1 MRKHINSTDRFIDV
15 NTGTLV
21 LDTTP
26 TEGSFNAVTSD
37 GVAKA
42 IAQGGGGGGGSY
54 SAGNGVSISEGTISA
69 KVDGSTIGFDASGN
83 LKSLVGSDTEL
94 FYATINSTSVDEILE
109 AVSAG
114 KLPVVK
120 DSSSIVYILSGLVQS
135 GPSGFVD
142 TAYFVALASIGTA
155 KDVGF
160 VKYWVH
166 TESNTTTWT
175 RVESNILPDY
185 TSSDEG
191 KVLGVVSDG
200 YSGYTTGWVSVSSG
214 GGSGAYIADFRGIG
228 SMTNVQKSD
237 LAAAIGAA
245 ASAGTPVF
253 AKLDSIQ
260 GGDSHTPNARLLPLT
275 DFYYS
280 DISDFKFHFTAPFDW
295 YDPEDSYA
303 PHRGFN
309 VVEFYNAEWASTP
322 YPFSDTFYEASFTK
336 MNPAPHR

>member
-1 MRKHINSTDRFIDV
+1 M
-15 NTGTLV
+15 
-21 LDTTP
+21 
-26 TEGSFNAVTSD
+26 SD
-37 GVAKA
+37 GA
-42 IAQGGGGGGGSY
+42 
-54 SAGNGVSISEGTISA
+54 
-69 KVDGSTIGFDASGN
+69 
-83 LKSLVGSDTEL
+83 
-94 FYATINSTSVDEILE
+94 
-109 AVSAG
+109 
-114 KLPVVK
+114 
-120 DSSSIVYILSGLVQS
+120 
-135 GPSGFVD
+135 
-142 TAYFVALASIGTA
+142 
-155 KDVGF
+155 
-160 VKYWVH
+160 
-166 TESNTTTWT
+166 
-175 RVESNILPDY
+175 
-185 TSSDEG
+185 
-191 KVLGVVSDG
+191 
-200 YSGYTTGWVSVSSG
+200 SGYTTGWVSVSSG

-309 VVEFYNAEWASTP
+309 VVEFYNAEWASTS